1 MKKQKFYKNNLNGGA
16 AMMIVVIFFLF
27 ITLTILIGIMTPT
40 LREFK
45 IAGTNFN
52 SKNAYYLAESGVEDA
67 LYRIRNSK
75 QISASESIVL
85 GSTST
90 TTTITDISSSQKE
103 IVSLGDRGSN
113 ERNVKLTVTTGVGV
127 SFSYGVQTGK
137 GGFVMNNGS
146 SVIGS
151 VYSNGPIT
159 GSGSITGSA
168 TSANSASLTSAQ
180 SNGSGTPT
188 YNVSFGN
195 ANNTQDFGQ
204 SFQVSV
210 DEVANKVQLYIKK
223 VGTPSNITVNIK
235 TDSSGSPSSTIKTT
249 GTLSASSVSI
259 NYGWVDVTFTTNPQL
274 DAGTTYWIV
283 LDSATNASNYYVVG
297 GNASG
302 YASGASK
309 IGTSAG
315 AWSNNSPSTIDGFFN
330 LYTGG
335 LTGKIDGITVGT
347 GTVGNAYA
355 NNIKN
360 STIRGTNYCQT
371 GSGNNKTCNTT
382 LADPVSVDM
391 PISDQNII
399 DWKAAAE
406 AGGVINGN
414 YSLDSSNGTIGPK
427 KISGDLSVQN
437 NATLTIS
444 GTLWVTGNINI
455 DNNATVRLAS
465 GYGSAEGLIIADGT
479 VTIGNNVTFLGSGTT
494 GSYVT
499 ILTTSSSTSA
509 INLQNNAGAVIL
521 YAANGTVNVSNNA
534 GAKSITAYNI
544 VLSNNATI
552 TYDSGLANANFSSG
566 PSGSYNILSWKE
578 TE

>member
-27 ITLTILIGIMTPT
+27 ISLTILVGIMTPT

-75 QISASESIVL
+75 QISANESIVL

-113 ERNVKLTVTTGVGV
+113 ERNVKLTVSTGVGV

-137 GGFVMNNGS
+137 GGFTMSNGS

-159 GSGSITGSA
+159 GPGSITGSA
-168 TSANSASLTSAQ
+168 TSANSATLTSDQ
-180 SNGSGTPT
+180 SNGTGTPA

-195 ANNTQDFGQ
+195 ANSTQDFGQ
-204 SFQVSV
+204 SFQIST
-210 DEVANKVQLYIKK
+210 DEFVNKVQLYIKK
-223 VGTPSNITVNIK
+223 VGTPSSITVNIK
-235 TDSSGSPSSTIKTT
+235 TDSSGSPSSTVKTT
-249 GTLSASSVSI
+249 GTLSASSVSTT
-259 NYGWVDVTFTTNPQL
+259 YGWVNVTFTTNPQL

-283 LDSATNASNYYVVG
+283 LDSSTNASNYYVIG
-297 GNASG
+297 GNDNG
-302 YASGASK
+302 YVSGASK
-309 IGTSAG
+309 IATSAG

-335 LTGKIDGITVGT
+335 LTGKIDGITIGT

-355 NNIKN
+355 NNVKN

-382 LADPVSVDM
+382 LADSVSVDM
-391 PISDQNII
+391 PISDQNIV
-399 DWKAAAE
+399 DWKD
-406 AGGVINGN
+406 AGEDGGIHTGN
-414 YSLDSSNGTIGPK
+414 LSISSDTSLGPK
-427 KISGDLSVQN
+427 KITGDLTIGN
-437 NATLTIS
+437 GDTLTMS
-444 GTLWVTGNINI
+444 GTLWVQGNLVMNVNSKIKMH
-455 DNNATVRLAS
+455 S
-465 GYGSAEGLIIADGT
+465 SYGDSEGVIIVDGT
-479 VTIGNNVTFLGSGTT
+479 VDIGNGAKFFDSGTT
-494 GSYVT
+494 GSYIMV
-499 ILTTSSSTSA
+499 LSTSNSSLA
-509 INLQNNAGAVIL
+509 INVSNNAGAVVL
-521 YAANGTVNVSNNA
+521 YAANGTVHLNNNA
-534 GAKSITAYNI
+534 GAVSITAYNI
-544 VLSNNATI
+544 DLAQNAEI
-552 TYDSGLANANFSSG
+552 VYNSGLVNANFSSG
-566 PSGSYNILSWKE
+566 PSGSYNVSSWKE
-578 TE
+578 IE